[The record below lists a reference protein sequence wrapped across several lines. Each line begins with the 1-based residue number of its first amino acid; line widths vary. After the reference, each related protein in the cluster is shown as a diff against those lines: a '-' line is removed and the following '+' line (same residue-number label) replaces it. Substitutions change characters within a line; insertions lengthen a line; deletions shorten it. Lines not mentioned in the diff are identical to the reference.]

1 MGRSAP
7 QGPIEETLAEIV
19 RIRLDGSVSVAI
31 LRVPQPRQ
39 FFIMARICSI
49 RGTRVRSGGKIH
61 RSGLAK
67 KKGGIGRHVT
77 KVVKRTISPNLQSK
91 RIWVPELAKFVKL
104 KLSCRALKTINKNG
118 AFVTLRKAGIV

>member
-1 MGRSAP
+1 M
-7 QGPIEETLAEIV
+7 V
-19 RIRLDGSVSVAI
+19 I
-31 LRVPQPRQ
+31 LRVPQHEQ

-49 RGTRVRSGGKIH
+49 RGTRVRSGGRIH

-77 KVVKRTISPNLQSK
+77 KVVKRTISPNLHTK
-91 RIWVPELAKFVKL
+91 RIWVPELNKFVRI

-118 AFVTLRKAGIV
+118 AFVTLKKAGIV